1 MKEDFPR
8 IDRLPPYVFNIVNEL
23 KMQERHRGEDI
34 IDFGMG
40 NPDQPAPAHIVEK
53 LVAVS
58 QRPDVHRYSVS
69 RGIPRLRR
77 AICQWYKNKYDV
89 DLDPELEAIVTLG
102 SKEGLAHLA
111 MAIVDRGD
119 AVLVPNPSYPIHP
132 YGFIIA
138 GADVRH
144 VPIGPDVNFFDE
156 LENAV
161 RNSWPK
167 PKLLLLN
174 FPSNPTTQCVD
185 LGFF

>member
-1 MKEDFPR
+1 
-8 IDRLPPYVFNIVNEL
+8 NEL

-40 NPDQPAPAHIVEK
+40 NPDQPAPGHIVEK
-53 LVAVS
+53 LLEVA
-58 QRPDVHRYSVS
+58 QREDVHRYSVS

-77 AICQWYKNKYDV
+77 AICNWYKDKYDV
-89 DLDPELEAIVTLG
+89 DLDPEIEAIVSLG

-111 MAIVDRGD
+111 MAVVDRGD

-144 VPIGPDVNFFDE
+144 VPIGEDINFFAE
-156 LENAV
+156 LEEAI
-161 RNSWPK
+161 RNTWP
-167 PKLLLLN
+167 
-174 FPSNPTTQCVD
+174 
-185 LGFF
+185 